1 MNKRS
6 VISAFADMAIALSAL
21 PPDKSDKADKALGI
35 SSQAAA
41 RITGAFRACI
51 ILKNEKGELKIEGGS
66 PHGAHGV
73 GEKITGAAEK
83 FLRAV
88 MEGRKPVFINQP
100 ATSPQTAYMKDLAL
114 THSIA
119 SVFFIPLL
127 AEKETLGVMTFD
139 FAKQKKKYLN
149 DGVAVARF
157 LAREIEVLRHKE
169 REREKKERIQRLTLL
184 GEHSAKIAHIIRNA
198 LVTIV
203 GLLRRL
209 KDSTSLSEHD
219 KTLILFIFNAMASLE
234 RRVNQALSFAK
245 FSPEYLN
252 PKKEKIGAVLQS
264 LVDAE
269 HTLHPNI
276 HIHFEKGSRDT
287 ELLIN
292 KGWIENCINDLI
304 LNAIDAGARNI
315 WIATAKIQSEERF
328 VIAVRNDGDPI
339 DPMKINI
346 KCLSEIFDPF
356 VTTKENGFG
365 LGLSIVKSMIQS
377 HGGEIA
383 VESITGCGHPNNSH
397 TMFLISLPM

>member
-1 MNKRS
+1 MNKKS
-6 VISAFADMAIALSAL
+6 VIGSFADMAIALSSL
-21 PPDKSDKADKALGI
+21 PPDEAFNVSA
-35 SSQAAA
+35 QAAA
-41 RITGAFRACI
+41 RITGAFRSCV
-51 ILKNEKGELKIEGGS
+51 ILKNKKGEIKIKAGF

-73 GEKITGAAEK
+73 GERVTGAAEK
-83 FLRAV
+83 FLCKV
-88 MEGRKPVFINQP
+88 MDGREPVFINQP
-100 ATSPQTAYMKDLAL
+100 ASNPQTAYMKDLAL
-114 THSIA
+114 TYGIA
-119 SVFFIPLL
+119 SVFFVPLL
-127 AEKETLGVMTFD
+127 AEKEALGVMVFD
-139 FAKQKKKYLN
+139 FTKRKKKYCN

-157 LAREIEVLRHKE
+157 LAREIEVLRHQK
-169 REREKKERIQRLTLL
+169 REREKEDRIQRLTLL

-219 KTLILFIFNAMASLE
+219 KTLVLFIFNAMASLE

-252 PKKEKIGAVLQS
+252 PKKERVGSVLQS
-264 LVDAE
+264 LVDTE
-269 HTLHPNI
+269 RTLHPNI
-276 HIHFEKGSRDT
+276 HMHFEKGSEDT

-292 KGWIENCINDLI
+292 KGWIENCINDLV

-315 WIATAKIQSEERF
+315 WIATGKIQSEERF
-328 VIAVRNDGDPI
+328 VIAVRNDGEPI

-346 KCLSEIFDPF
+346 ECLSEIFDPF

-377 HGGEIA
+377 HGGDIA
-383 VESITGCGHPNNSH
+383 VESITGCGHLGNTH
-397 TMFLISLPM
+397 TMFMIYLPM

>member
-1 MNKRS
+1 MDKQS
-6 VISAFADMAIALSAL
+6 VIDAFAGMAIALSSL
-21 PPDKSDKADKALGI
+21 PPDEAFKVSA
-35 SSQAAA
+35 QAAA
-41 RITGAFRACI
+41 RITGAFRSCI
-51 ILKNEKGELKIEGGS
+51 ILKNKKGELEIKAGF

-73 GEKITGAAEK
+73 GEKITGDAEK
-83 FLRAV
+83 LLRKV
-88 MEGRKPVFINQP
+88 MDGREPVFIDQP
-100 ATSPQTAYMKDLAL
+100 AANPQTAYMQDLAH

-127 AEKETLGVMTFD
+127 AEKEAPGVMVFD
-139 FAKQKKKYLN
+139 FTKRKKKYLG

-157 LAREIEVLRHKE
+157 LAREIEVLSHQK
-169 REREKKERIQRLTLL
+169 REREKEERIRRLTLL

-252 PKKEKIGAVLQS
+252 PEKEKIGAVLQS
-264 LVDAE
+264 LVDTE
-269 HTLHPNI
+269 RTLHQNI
-276 HIHFEKGSRDT
+276 HIHFERGSEDT

-292 KGWIENCINDLI
+292 KGWIENCINDLV
-304 LNAIDAGARNI
+304 LNAIGAGARNI
-315 WIATAKIQSEERF
+315 WIATAKILSEERF
-328 VIAVRNDGDPI
+328 VIAVRNDGEPI

-397 TMFLISLPM
+397 TMFLISLPI